1 MRRLL
6 LALAL
11 VLPATLSAQRGDFR
25 GVWILDVA
33 KSDLGQLGVM
43 LAAQGV
49 TMNMTRT
56 VTQTDTSLTFKAD
69 VEVMGQQDSQEQTIV
84 TDGTPR
90 TQRMAMLGDAEAT
103 VSARWVDGALVV
115 DQTVVTP
122 MGPVSGTE
130 TWSLSADGKT
140 LTVAG
145 VSQTPQGEMKMTY
158 VHTKK
163 DS

>member
-6 LALAL
+6 LALVL

-25 GVWILDVA
+25 GVWILDAA

-43 LAAQGV
+43 LASQGV

-56 VTQTDTSLTFKAD
+56 ITQTDSSLTFKAD
-69 VEVMGQQDSQEQTIV
+69 IEVMGQQDSQEQTIL

-90 TQRMAMLGDAEAT
+90 TQKMAMLGDVEVT

-115 DQTVVTP
+115 QQKAMTP
-122 MGPVSGTE
+122 MGEVSGTD